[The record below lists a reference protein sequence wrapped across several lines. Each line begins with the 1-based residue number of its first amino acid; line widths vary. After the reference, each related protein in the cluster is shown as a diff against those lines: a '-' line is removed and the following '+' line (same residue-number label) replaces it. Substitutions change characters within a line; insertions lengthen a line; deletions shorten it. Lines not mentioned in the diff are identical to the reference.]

1 MTTRREQFNISALKF
16 SDDVHDFL
24 AELSRTRRLSDW
36 ISTHVEEELKRKRAL
51 TGDRAAC
58 CTELMEEI
66 QSIKQLLLQG
76 SFQTQA
82 YSQGTLE
89 EDQPVIQKVS
99 SDEIHHAID
108 ETDLNYNF

>member
-51 TGDRAAC
+51 MGDRSTC
-58 CTELMEEI
+58 CAELMEEI

-76 SFQTQA
+76 SFQ
-82 YSQGTLE
+82 SQLLQGDWE
-89 EDQPVIQKVS
+89 KEQPVIQKIS
-99 SDEIHHAID
+99 SDEIHQAID